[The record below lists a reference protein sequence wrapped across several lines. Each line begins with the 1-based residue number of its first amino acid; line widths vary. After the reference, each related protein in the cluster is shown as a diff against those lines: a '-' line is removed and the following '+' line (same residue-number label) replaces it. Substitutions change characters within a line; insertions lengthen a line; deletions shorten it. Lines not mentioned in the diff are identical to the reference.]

1 MLLLQDGAT
10 DQGGAG
16 AASPP
21 GGEIAGELLPDVAIA
36 PLRSNL
42 FLLLRHPH
50 TVGLLLALGLTSGT
64 VYTSIVYVPLY
75 LRTALG
81 TSTLVIGIILASK
94 ALGATI
100 ISAFGVRPLVKA
112 WGNLGAIALG
122 YGVMASALITIPHL
136 QQISLILHTAILF
149 GMGFGIVVPSLY
161 GLLADQAPLQLQS
174 SILAAGTGAGF
185 LGQFLFPILFAPVFG
200 QVGIT
205 GVFYTAAI
213 VALGAG
219 SLIIVRL
226 SQQRA
231 NPLHSKR

>member
-1 MLLLQDGAT
+1 
-10 DQGGAG
+10 
-16 AASPP
+16 
-21 GGEIAGELLPDVAIA
+21 
-36 PLRSNL
+36 
-42 FLLLRHPH
+42 
-50 TVGLLLALGLTSGT
+50 
-64 VYTSIVYVPLY
+64 
-75 LRTALG
+75 
-81 TSTLVIGIILASK
+81 
-94 ALGATI
+94 
-100 ISAFGVRPLVKA
+100 
-112 WGNLGAIALG
+112 
-122 YGVMASALITIPHL
+122 
-136 QQISLILHTAILF
+136 
-149 GMGFGIVVPSLY
+149 MGFGIVVPSLY
-161 GLLADQAPLQLQS
+161 GLLADQAPMQLQS